1 MVPISI
7 TDADDPRLHDYRALK
22 ERHLNERGGRFV
34 AESERVVQRL
44 VQSRLRVHSL
54 LATPPR
60 LASLADTL
68 AVARRDDGDFPIYV
82 ATQSVLDRIAGFH
95 VHRGCLAIGQRPD
108 TTAVP
113 ARPLIRFARWPDDL
127 LNLRAAGFTLVAATP
142 RPGATPLPAFTRPPR
157 LALLLGSEGP
167 GLSDA
172 TLALADHQ
180 VAIPMTTAD
189 SPGADSLNVAT
200 AGAVLLYALGGPGG
214 LRA

>member
-68 AVARRDDGDFPIYV
+68 AVARRDDGDFSIYV

-95 VHRGCLAIGQRPD
+95 VHRGCLAIGQRPG
-108 TTAVP
+108 TAAVP
-113 ARPLIRFARWPDDL
+113 ASARTVVALEDL
-127 LNLRAAGFTLVAATP
+127 GGGDNL
-142 RPGATPLPAFTRPPR
+142 GATARN
-157 LALLLGSEGP
+157 A
-167 GLSDA
+167 A
-172 TLALADHQ
+172 
-180 VAIPMTTAD
+180 
-189 SPGADSLNVAT
+189 
-200 AGAVLLYALGGPGG
+200 
-214 LRA
+214 